1 VPRAVS
7 LADKLLNK
15 YKNKLGEVALVPSEG
30 GAFEVSVNGTLVY
43 SKLQTGRFPDE
54 RALLNDMDTKV

>member
-1 VPRAVS
+1 

-15 YKNKLGEVALVPSEG
+15 YKNRLGEVAIIPSEG

-54 RALLNDMDTKV
+54 GALLNEMDTKV

>member
-1 VPRAVS
+1 M
-7 LADKLLNK
+7 ADKLLNK
-15 YKNKLGEVALVPSEG
+15 YKNRLGEVAIIPSEG

-54 RALLNDMDTKV
+54 GALLNEMDTKV